1 MGGLVCEASNGS
13 PTWGVFNVLRWKAWP
28 ERLGGGR
35 AYIQQWKDAWVRH
48 NKTQIRAVALRHG
61 FPAEVLAG
69 VCWIEAGGDPML
81 IDRVAFEVRSFDWSG
96 PGWMDRHM
104 TMTHTPGRTSFGAVS
119 MQLRT
124 AAQTLGMNPAT
135 TTQEQ
140 LRTLAQCL
148 EQDVFNIDVVGRH
161 LRQLIDHDG
170 LQPGR
175 PALSIPAIR
184 VLGARY
190 NRGMGLTLKQIG
202 TNTSYGDFIVRN
214 LGRFASLLT

>member
-1 MGGLVCEASNGS
+1 MGDPVCEATNGS
-13 PTWGVFNVLRWKAWP
+13 PTWGVIDVLRWKAWP

-48 NKTQIRAVALRHG
+48 NRTQIRAVALREG
-61 FPAEVLAG
+61 FPVEVLAG

-96 PGWMDRHM
+96 PDWIDRHM
-104 TMTHTPGRTSFGAVS
+104 TVTHTPGRTSFGAVS

-124 AAQTLGMNPAT
+124 AAQTLGMDPAR
-135 TTQEQ
+135 TTQAQ
-140 LRTLAQCL
+140 LRELAHCL

-161 LRQLIDHDG
+161 LRQLIDRDG
-170 LQPGR
+170 LQTGR
-175 PALSIPAIR
+175 PGLSMDAVR

-190 NRGMGLTLKQIG
+190 NRGSGLSLAQIRG
-202 TNTSYGDFIVRN
+202 NTSYGDFIVRN
-214 LGRFASLLT
+214 YSRFASLMR